1 MKGIKERENGVG
13 RGVIGALRARSA
25 AHIGGTTNRLGL
37 ALLVVMLCVYFDT
50 NSSNFLA
57 GGNIIAILVAVS
69 STLLAAMAAG
79 RLLVAGNV
87 DLSIGGQYA
96 LLNVVC
102 ALVARSSDSLPLAA
116 LVALGGGVVLG
127 AVNGYLVRILRISP
141 IIVTLG
147 LASVYTGFAYAAS
160 NDQSVYPVP
169 NSLITFSDSKIIGIP
184 DTVWIPVIVFVIGA
198 LALTRTV
205 SGLRSYAI
213 GGDPVASKLVGL
225 KVDQHVFKLFVYMGA
240 SMGLVALL
248 SVGQLGAGSATVGL
262 NFELQVLTA
271 VVLGGVG
278 FSGGTGRPVGIFVG
292 VMLIGVLNSGLI
304 FVNVADY
311 WQQVASGGA
320 LLAALGAD
328 QFLARQRR
336 GRAGASQGT
345 RVRDFVSEQTSLRG
359 EKKSPGDV
367 ALRAEQLVKSY
378 GAVTAVNDVSFSV
391 RSGEVLCLVGDNG
404 AGKSTVIKML
414 SGAIQP
420 DTGYIFVSGGQVDFA
435 SPIDARKAGVE
446 TVFQDLAL
454 CPNLGAAYNMVLGE
468 EPVRRIGFLRLFDR
482 GASIKIARQRLERLG
497 VDLDSYLRPIS
508 LLSGGQRQSIS
519 IARVVKDGVRVV
531 ILDEP
536 TAALGVN
543 QTEGV
548 LQLTRTLA
556 DAGAAV
562 IMITHDV
569 ESIIRVADRV
579 VVLNLGRVI
588 ADADADVLDGPR
600 LVHLMAGIVPPDLG
614 TRPTDQLGEPVGAVA
629 VSVNGADT
637 QGSKQRL
644 SVDDPK

>member
-13 RGVIGALRARSA
+13 RGVIGALRGRSA

-37 ALLVVMLCVYFDT
+37 ALLVVVLCVYFDT

-102 ALVARSSDSLPLAA
+102 ALVARSTDSLPLAA

-160 NDQSVYPVP
+160 NDRWLPGPELADHLLRRQDHRYPRHGVDP
-169 NSLITFSDSKIIGIP
+169 GHR
-184 DTVWIPVIVFVIGA
+184 VRHRGV
-198 LALTRTV
+198 
-205 SGLRSYAI
+205 RSTAPEPSQRPARL
-213 GGDPVASKLVGL
+213 GDRRRPVASKLVGL

-240 SMGLVALL
+240 SMGFVALL

-271 VVLGGVG
+271 VVLGGVADLRRHR
-278 FSGGTGRPVGIFVG
+278 TAVGIFVG

-336 GRAGASQGT
+336 GRVGASQGT
-345 RVRDFVSEQTSLRG
+345 RVRDFVSEQTPLRG
-359 EKKSPGDV
+359 EKKSLGDV
-367 ALRAEQLVKSY
+367 ALRAEQLVKA
-378 GAVTAVNDVSFSV
+378 GAVTAVNNVSFSV
-391 RSGEVLCLVGDNG
+391 RGGEVLCLVGDNG

-420 DTGYIFVSGGQVDFA
+420 DTGSIFVSGRQVDFT

-454 CPNLGAAYNMVLGE
+454 CPNLGAAYNISY
-468 EPVRRIGFLRLFDR
+468 RR
-482 GASIKIARQRLERLG
+482 GAGPTNRVPSALRSWRKHQDCPPAPVERLG

-569 ESIIRVADRV
+569 PARSIIRVARSV

-600 LVHLMAGIVPPDLG
+600 LVHLMAVAPPDLG
-614 TRPTDQLGEPVGAVA
+614 ARPAAGVARRACGRRRTRH
-629 VSVNGADT
+629 NGADA
-637 QGSKQRL
+637 
-644 SVDDPK
+644 VDQSSSL